1 MKTYTKNGLSITYE
15 VIRKPNKN
23 AYFRIKDGI
32 LVVSAHPRT
41 PLKTIEAFID
51 LKFDMFNQKINES
64 KIKESDDLIT
74 LRGITYSVIWTVGS
88 FFYEIKDKTIH
99 IRTRSLEKDKDKKRV
114 YLKELEK
121 MLNEIKSK
129 IDCVIHGVGLHP
141 LPIKIKYLKSKLG
154 SYHRKNQEI
163 TLNSFLA
170 RLDPIYLEYVLY
182 HEYAHAIVFNHSK
195 DFYNLLDKLMPNH
208 KVYQKDLK
216 KIAIT

>member
-1 MKTYTKNGLSITYE
+1 MKIYVKNGLSITYE

-23 AYFRIKDGI
+23 AYFRIKDCV

-41 PLKTIEAFID
+41 SLKVIESFID
-51 LKFDMFNQKINES
+51 LKFDVFHKKINES
-64 KIKESDDLIT
+64 MTKESDDLIS
-74 LRGITYSVIWTVGS
+74 LWGNTYQVIWTFGS
-88 FFYEIKDKTIH
+88 FRYDIVGNNIH
-99 IRTRSLEKDKDKKRV
+99 IRTRQQDPDKDKKRV
-114 YLKELEK
+114 YQKELEDMVLK
-121 MLNEIKSK
+121 LKPK
-129 IDCVIHGVGLHP
+129 IDQVIQQVGLHP
-141 LPIKIKYLKSKLG
+141 LPIKIKYLKSKFG

-170 RLDPIYLEYVLY
+170 RLNPIYLEYVLY
-182 HEYAHAIVFNHSK
+182 HEYAHALVFNHSK